1 MSRISIIGSFCCF
14 ALCCAPAFSQTGT
27 LDSSDQKF
35 IDMAAQTDMTE
46 AHFGQMAENQASAQG
61 VKDYAQMLV
70 TDHTNDY
77 QQLSMTANKAGG
89 TVPKGLDAAHEK
101 MVVPFHSLKGSAF
114 DRRFIHEMVA
124 GHEQAIAAYKRE
136 ANDGQNADLKA
147 YANQALPTLEKHLQ
161 NARDLEKNKGAK

>member
-1 MSRISIIGSFCCF
+1 MSRISIFGSFCCF

-27 LDSSDQKF
+27 LSSSDQKF

-46 AHFGQMAENQASAQG
+46 AHFGQMAQDKAAAQG
-61 VKDYAQMLV
+61 VKDYGQMLT

-77 QQLSMTANKAGG
+77 QQLSMTASKAGG
-89 TVPKGLDAAHEK
+89 TVPKGIDAAHDR
-101 MVVPFHSLKGSAF
+101 MIAPFHNLKGAAF

-124 GHEQAIAAYKRE
+124 GHQQAIAAYQRE
-136 ANDGQNADLKA
+136 ANDGQNADVKA
-147 YANQALPTLEKHLQ
+147 YANQALPTLQKHLQ